1 MRLIL
6 YGTNPCQLCG
16 EAEDLI
22 YRALEGQEYDLI
34 KVDIRKSDELM
45 KKYALSIPVL
55 SIESNNQARL
65 KWPFSE
71 VDVLAFL
78 REQA

>member
-6 YGTNPCQLCG
+6 YGTNPCQLCD
-16 EAEDLI
+16 EAEELI

-34 KVDIRKSDELM
+34 KVDIRKSDALM

-55 SIESNNQARL
+55 SFESNNQARL

-71 VDVLAFL
+71 VDVLVFL
-78 REQA
+78 RELA